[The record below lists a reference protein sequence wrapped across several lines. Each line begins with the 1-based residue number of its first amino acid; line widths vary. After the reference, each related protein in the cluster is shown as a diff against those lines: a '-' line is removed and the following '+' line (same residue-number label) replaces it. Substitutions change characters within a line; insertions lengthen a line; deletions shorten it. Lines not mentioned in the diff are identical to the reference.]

1 MNAINVVEN
10 FYNKVVNTGHA
21 LRDDRP
27 VSGKKELEV
36 HRDEHELSAEDVK
49 RTVNEL
55 NRLSGSFNEK
65 VQFGFHEKT
74 NRIIIKIIDKDT
86 NEVVSEIPSK
96 YSLRLLEHIQENMGI
111 FVDESR

>member
-1 MNAINVVEN
+1 MNAINVVES
-10 FYNKVVNTGHA
+10 FYNKVVNTGHIS
-21 LRDDRP
+21 RDDRP
-27 VSGKKELEV
+27 VSERQDQDSR
-36 HRDEHELSAEDVK
+36 RDDPSPEDVK

-65 VQFGFHEKT
+65 VQFGYHEKT
-74 NRIIIKIIDKDT
+74 NRIIIRIIDKDT

-96 YSLRLLEHIQENMGI
+96 YSLRLLEHIQENMGL

>member
-1 MNAINVVEN
+1 MNAINVVES
-10 FYNKVVNTGHA
+10 FYNKVVNTGHVVPNDKTVSDRKEQENIR
-21 LRDDRP
+21 RDD
-27 VSGKKELEV
+27 
-36 HRDEHELSAEDVK
+36 LSPDDVK

>member
-1 MNAINVVEN
+1 MNAISIVEN
-10 FYNKVVNTGHA
+10 FNNKIVN
-21 LRDDRP
+21 
-27 VSGKKELEV
+27 SGYMSQNDKVMHERKEQ
-36 HRDEHELSAEDVK
+36 DNPQKDLSPEEIK

-74 NRIIIKIIDKDT
+74 NRVIIKIIDKDT

-96 YSLRLLEHIQENMGI
+96 YSLRLLEHFQENLGLI
-111 FVDESR
+111 VDESR

>member
-1 MNAINVVEN
+1 MNAINVVES
-10 FYNKVVNTGHA
+10 FYSKVVNTGHA
-21 LRDDRP
+21 VTNDKTVSERKEQESIRRDD
-27 VSGKKELEV
+27 
-36 HRDEHELSAEDVK
+36 LSPEDVK